1 MAFRNNFHMIT
12 QFLVSLGTLFAIVDP
27 ITLVG
32 PFLAMTPMESDQ
44 ARRKIAIRAVIIST
58 IILVLCALLG
68 ETLLKVFGITLPAF
82 QIAGGA
88 LLFLVAFDMIYAR
101 PQRTKR
107 TSEEEVESIEKE
119 DVAVFPLA
127 IPLLAGPGAIVSIFI
142 LMNNAATV
150 LDQTLVFAA
159 ILVTM
164 LSSLAVLFSAKAIE
178 RFFGKIGMNTFS
190 RLMGIILAS
199 ISVQFILD
207 GIKNVF
213 PS

>member
-1 MAFRNNFHMIT
+1 MT
-12 QFLVSLGTLFAIVDP
+12 QFLISLGTLFAIVDP

-44 ARRKIAIRAVIIST
+44 ARKKIALRAVIIST
-58 IILVLCALLG
+58 VILILCALLG
-68 ETLLKVFGITLPAF
+68 ETILKIFGITLPAF

-142 LMNNAATV
+142 LMNNAQSAV
-150 LDQTLVFAA
+150 DQTLVFTA
-159 ILVTM
+159 ILLTM
-164 LSSLAVLFSAKAIE
+164 FSSLLILFAAKAIE
-178 RFFGKIGMNTFS
+178 KFFGKIGMNTLS
-190 RLMGIILAS
+190 RLMGIVLAS

-207 GIKNVF
+207 GIKQVF
-213 PS
+213 P

>member
-1 MAFRNNFHMIT
+1 MMT

-44 ARRKIAIRAVIIST
+44 ARKKIALRAVIIST
-58 IILVLCALLG
+58 VILILCALLG
-68 ETLLKVFGITLPAF
+68 ETILKIFGITLPAF

-142 LMNNAATV
+142 LMNNAQSAV
-150 LDQTLVFAA
+150 DQTLVFIA
-159 ILVTM
+159 ILLTM
-164 LSSLAVLFSAKAIE
+164 FSSLLILFAAKAIE
-178 RFFGKIGMNTFS
+178 KFFGKIGMNTLS
-190 RLMGIILAS
+190 RLMGIVLAS

-207 GIKNVF
+207 GIKQVF
-213 PS
+213 P